1 MVIYILDDQ
10 LTHLRRLYEMPEG
23 LEARKKRHVG
33 KKDAITTLLAAVMS
47 ELEVVGSKDIKTS
60 KQGRALFS

>member
-1 MVIYILDDQ
+1 MVIYILVDQ

-33 KKDAITTLLAAVMS
+33 KKDAIATLLAAVMS
-47 ELEVVGSKDIKTS
+47 ELEVVGSKDIKAS